1 MKLTDLIVKHFGSE
15 KVMHFLGGA
24 WIVALATPFGWWG
37 VLIGFIIAMLLSFA
51 KEQWLDDN
59 FEWCDILAA
68 CLGCTATVIIYS
80 IILLL

>member
-1 MKLTDLIVKHFGSE
+1 MKLTDFIVKHFGSD

-24 WIVALATPFGWWG
+24 LIVALATTFRWLG

-51 KEQWLDDN
+51 KEQWLEDN

-68 CLGCTATVIIYS
+68 FLGCIATVIIYS
-80 IILLL
+80 IILIL